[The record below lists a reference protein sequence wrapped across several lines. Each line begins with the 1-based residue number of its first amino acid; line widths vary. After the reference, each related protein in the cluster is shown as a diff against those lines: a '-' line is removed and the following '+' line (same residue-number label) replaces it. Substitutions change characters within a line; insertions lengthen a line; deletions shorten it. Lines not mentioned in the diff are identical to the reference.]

1 MFVQLIMPHHDKGI
15 YEMDNKERLKQ
26 AREEF
31 SKDLYATKL
40 SGITVEEVGENYAK
54 CAMKLTDDHRNAYG
68 GIMGG
73 AIYTL
78 ADLAFAVASNFDRPE
93 KTVSLTGHAAFLSMT
108 KGSILYAETRLIKDG
123 RTNCFYEVRVY
134 DDLGKDI
141 AVVTFIGTHLRNSGS
156 NTWSECD
163 ADF

>member
-1 MFVQLIMPHHDKGI
+1 M
-15 YEMDNKERLKQ
+15 EDNNRLEK
-26 AREEF
+26 AREMF

-78 ADLAFAVASNFDRPE
+78 ADLAFAVASNFDRPAS
-93 KTVSLTGHAAFLSMT
+93 TVSLVGNAVFLSMT
-108 KGSILYAETRLIKDG
+108 KGSILYAETKLIKEG
-123 RTNCFYEVRVY
+123 KTNCFYEVRIY

-141 AVVTFIGTHLRNSGS
+141 ANVTFTGAHINRRYL
-156 NTWSECD
+156 
-163 ADF
+163 